1 MRVMSER
8 QVVLEMPKAGD
19 TKFKTKVQKKTNNPS
34 FNETFT
40 FPSVKG
46 RYCELLV
53 SVYEKNFMSSDR
65 HVGQV
70 TVGRAD
76 VYGSLSVEESFELT
90 SIGGITSGKVVGTVT
105 LKITV
110 T

>member
-1 MRVMSER
+1 
-8 QVVLEMPKAGD
+8 
-19 TKFKTKVQKKTNNPS
+19 
-34 FNETFT
+34 
-40 FPSVKG
+40 
-46 RYCELLV
+46 
-53 SVYEKNFMSSDR
+53 MSSDR

-90 SIGGITSGKVVGTVT
+90 SIGGITSGKVVGSVT